1 MGAKLLHF
9 RFNKI
14 DRLIRVLGGEITHL
28 VSFDYGWF
36 DKICDRIKYLISKK
50 SGITD
55 GINHNFEKIILEKID
70 WYDSLPI
77 QKYFS

>member
-1 MGAKLLHF
+1 MGAKLLRF

-14 DRLIRVLGGEITHL
+14 DRLIRVRGGENRHL

-50 SGITD
+50 VVLQRVLIGILEESEFTD
-55 GINHNFEKIILEKID
+55 IILNLLK
-70 WYDSLPI
+70 
-77 QKYFS
+77 KY

>member
-1 MGAKLLHF
+1 MGAKLLSF

-14 DRLIRVLGGEITHL
+14 DRLIRVLGGEIRHL

-50 SGITD
+50 VVLQRVLIGILEESELTD
-55 GINHNFEKIILEKID
+55 IILNLLK
-70 WYDSLPI
+70 
-77 QKYFS
+77 KY

>member
-1 MGAKLLHF
+1 MGAKLFRF

-14 DRLIRVLGGEITHL
+14 DRLIRVRGGKNRHL

-50 SGITD
+50 VVLQIVL
-55 GINHNFEKIILEKID
+55 IIILKKSELIRMILCLFRKD
-70 WYDSLPI
+70 
-77 QKYFS
+77 